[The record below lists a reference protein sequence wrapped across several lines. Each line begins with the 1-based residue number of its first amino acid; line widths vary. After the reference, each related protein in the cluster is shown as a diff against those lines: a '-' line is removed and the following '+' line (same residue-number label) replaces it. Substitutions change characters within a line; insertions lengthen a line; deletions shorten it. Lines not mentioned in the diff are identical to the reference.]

1 VTLFGDGGQ
10 TRDFISVHDVARAN
24 VLAATAP
31 GLVSGTANICTGRGT
46 SLREVL
52 AVFQRYYPS
61 APAPVFAP
69 PRGGDIRHSRGDP
82 AAAAAALGF
91 RATVPVEDGLAELA
105 AAE

>member
-1 VTLFGDGGQ
+1 
-10 TRDFISVHDVARAN
+10 
-24 VLAATAP
+24 
-31 GLVSGTANICTGRGT
+31 VSGTANICTGRGT

-61 APAPVFAP
+61 APAPAFAP